1 MSHVAILKYRKIYS
15 SNLGA
20 DPPTIKENKHSRIQ
34 GKSSNLQN
42 FPCQECKQKKNR
54 LTPIKLG
61 SKNQGKKLVAQ
72 QEGFGQEVPID
83 P

>member
-54 LTPIKLG
+54 LTPV
-61 SKNQGKKLVAQ
+61 KLVNTRT
-72 QEGFGQEVPID
+72 EVFNTRRFRTTSRLY
-83 P
+83 